1 MDKCKQT
8 EFQLQ
13 EVKSVNKMPDWSK
26 EQTGIKANESSQ
38 PGNIQ
43 ENRPVDYERKEQ
55 GESGSKD
62 RKFFIHMEEKLSFC
76 KCSEHKIFG
85 YAQCKQGKI
94 RRAEL
99 LQVVLLCWT
108 RSISAKWKNTNAEQ
122 YGETV

>member
-1 MDKCKQT
+1 M
-8 EFQLQ
+8 
-13 EVKSVNKMPDWSK
+13 NA
-26 EQTGIKANESSQ
+26 QTGIKANESSQ

-99 LQVVLLCWT
+99 LQVVLL
-108 RSISAKWKNTNAEQ
+108 AEQ
-122 YGETV
+122 EAYLQSERTRMLNSMEKQYKFRIIKVVSI